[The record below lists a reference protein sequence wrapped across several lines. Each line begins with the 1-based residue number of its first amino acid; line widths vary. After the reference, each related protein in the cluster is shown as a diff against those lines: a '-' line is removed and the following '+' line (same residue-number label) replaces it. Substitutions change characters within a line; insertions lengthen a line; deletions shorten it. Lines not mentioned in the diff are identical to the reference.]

1 MEGRDMT
8 RRDVTKGA
16 VLIST
21 LLLVACV
28 AFAQNS
34 SYGSQDSSQTTSST
48 STQSAG
54 NETLRGC
61 LSKEGSDYYL
71 TMLGANQERYEIT
84 GNTEKLA
91 AHVGHEI
98 SVTGS
103 VQNTGSMMGSNKGM
117 MGSNNGMMNT
127 PSTGTIA
134 LEKFHHISA
143 TCPK

>member
-1 MEGRDMT
+1 MT
-8 RRDVTKGA
+8 KRA

-21 LLLVACV
+21 LLLAACV

-34 SYGSQDSSQTTSST
+34 SGDGSQGSSQTTSST
-48 STQSAG
+48 STQKSAE

-71 TMLGANQERYEIT
+71 TTLGANQERYEIT

-117 MGSNNGMMNT
+117 MGSNNGMMGSNNGMMNT
-127 PSTGTIA
+127 PSTGAIS